1 MVAQIKKDIRQA
13 RKEERQAQKEVK
25 AFFKMIWKLYGKQT
39 KKRSVTM
46 TIPSIVFEVE
56 QISSKPV
63 FEEIK
68 MECELET

>member
-1 MVAQIKKDIRQA
+1 
-13 RKEERQAQKEVK
+13 
-25 AFFKMIWKLYGKQT
+25 MIWKLYGKQT